1 MVDTETRLL
10 NLETEIE
17 SIKERNKKV
26 EVDKAWETSFFRILL
41 IGAVTYTIALV
52 FLLLAGL
59 AHPFPNA
66 LVPTIGYVLSTQSLP
81 FVKRWWVARRSE
93 NQKNGT
99 E

>member
-1 MVDTETRLL
+1 MAD
-10 NLETEIE
+10 LEDLQRCLATIE
-17 SIKERNKKV
+17 ERNARV
-26 EVDKAWETSFFRILL
+26 EADKAWETSLFRILL
-41 IGAVTYTIALV
+41 IGAMTYTIALV

-66 LVPTIGYVLSTQSLP
+66 LVPTIGYVLSMQSLP